1 MICKYCGNEVPG
13 NSITC
18 FVCGNVVEA
27 KNNVSAKLE
36 EPKIEKRNEDVS
48 EYKRLLRNN
57 IIASVICV
65 VLYIFMFIYWNPI
78 ITIILAVFTIV
89 IGMKEISYLCMMIK
103 RGSKNPNSSMT
114 DSMEKYAAWRKVILS
129 EDTAVKKSDQFESLF
144 PNTMDFFMIRRF
156 PVEVIHKF
164 IDDENIIEMAEEEKI
179 AIPSLF
185 KVEGKVYIVNAV
197 CNYNDGGVNVI
208 FYDFITKKFCSR
220 RINDKTFPETGEKIQ
235 QWDFFQ
241 IMVTEK
247 RDVLSSV
254 NKSPRV
260 NMLSVIGIYP
270 MGYMTSLTQI
280 VEA

>member
-13 NSITC
+13 DSITC

-27 KNNVSAKLE
+27 KNNVSANRKNPKL
-36 EPKIEKRNEDVS
+36 RNEDVP
-48 EYKRLLRNN
+48 EFKRLLRNN
-57 IIASVICV
+57 IIALVICV

-78 ITIILAVFTIV
+78 ITIMLAAFTIV

-103 RGSKNPNSSMT
+103 QGNKNSNSSMT
-114 DSMEKYAAWRKVILS
+114 DSMKKYAAWRTVILS
-129 EDTAVKKSDQFESLF
+129 EDIAVKESDQFEALF

-156 PVEVIHKF
+156 PVDVIHKF

-179 AIPSLF
+179 AIPSLV
-185 KVEGKVYIVNAV
+185 KAEGKVYIINAV

-220 RINDKTFPETGEKIQ
+220 RISDKTFPRTREKIQ

-247 RDVLSSV
+247 
-254 NKSPRV
+254 K
-260 NMLSVIGIYP
+260 NMLSVMGIYP
-270 MGYMTSLTQI
+270 MGHMTSLTQI
-280 VEA
+280 VEAC